1 MNGISDSVPI
11 IMQRCNIPIGSV
23 SATHDPRVCD
33 EGTPQ
38 VQQLECDKSQ
48 VSTFGVELSSMDHA
62 SIGLPP
68 TACNGF
74 GKAEFIRVPLP
85 AARMIAVICMR
96 LYKRK
101 QPVASIYCAIRPL

>member
-1 MNGISDSVPI
+1 MIAVAP
-11 IMQRCNIPIGSV
+11 
-23 SATHDPRVCD
+23 AA
-33 EGTPQ
+33 
-38 VQQLECDKSQ
+38 
-48 VSTFGVELSSMDHA
+48 FAASMDHA

-68 TACNGF
+68 TACSGF

-101 QPVASIYCAIRPL
+101 QPVASIYCAIRPV